1 VGVFDAVMVKEVNEV
16 PTVPL
21 AVSGELEMIGAAR
34 VTVRVAAVLAN
45 ESDDPLVTI
54 FTVDRV

>member
-1 VGVFDAVMVKEVNEV
+1 MMVKEVNEV